1 MGVRVS
7 LRTPHVRF
15 NIITSYRIDMLGG
28 LLILI
33 CFEIFYL
40 ILQYYQLKM
49 TMKTIFTYSFEN
61 ERKVV
66 LF

>member
-1 MGVRVS
+1 MDVRVS
-7 LRTPHVRF
+7 LRILHVRF

-49 TMKTIFTYSFEN
+49 TMKTYIY
-61 ERKVV
+61 
-66 LF
+66 LFF